1 MSLRIRKCSVSKEL
15 EVFNL
20 SSKFWCLITYFETYW
35 NIQNQGIMG
44 ALERDIKTSII
55 NTKHQFIPVGH
66 QLCQQTETRDAEFK
80 LYHDQIR
87 RNWYLIMQNDPRK
100 RIFLPTESLLSGSYF
115 LSAPVPLLLL
125 LLLSLLSLVSFV
137 LILWREGRSCPV
149 VMRFVDMRSDI
160 WLSYH
165 IKTCITVRKTSSDH
179 QCWNKKRL

>member
-55 NTKHQFIPVGH
+55 NTKHQFILVGH

-87 RNWYLIMQNDPRK
+87 RNWYLIMQNDPRERGFSFQQK
-100 RIFLPTESLLSGSYF
+100 VSWVVVTSWAHLSLSISLSFSLSSLLKI
-115 LSAPVPLLLL
+115 LSW
-125 LLLSLLSLVSFV
+125 SSEEK
-137 LILWREGRSCPV
+137 EGA
-149 VMRFVDMRSDI
+149 
-160 WLSYH
+160 
-165 IKTCITVRKTSSDH
+165 VR
-179 QCWNKKRL
+179 W